1 MWKIAVVMVVTAV
14 FAGLLI
20 HNPYGLTS
28 ESAGPSIGVP
38 PRPANT
44 VLAAT
49 QAETP
54 HALEAPASRPQSIQV
69 VVLKGTPDRVA
80 PQDKDSSDSVGA
92 LPDKPV
98 GTVAPPLVPSLSP
111 ALSPP
116 LPPLPASNGPQER
129 PVVQSAEQI
138 PEVRPFQVTREDPPP
153 SRVEVP
159 VTVGG
164 ACAIGGVIGLD
175 PNGDNFLSVRSGP
188 GGQPYREIDR
198 LFSSDA
204 VHVCGRKNT
213 TWLAVVYSAARTA
226 QDGCDIAPK
235 GARRPYDG
243 PCKFGWVH
251 SRYIKVSATD
261 SAGAR

>member
-38 PRPANT
+38 PRPANA
-44 VLAAT
+44 VLAST
-49 QAETP
+49 QVETP
-54 HALEAPASRPQSIQV
+54 HAQDAPASRPQSIQV
-69 VVLKGTPDRVA
+69 VVLKGTADRVP
-80 PQDKDSSDSVGA
+80 PQGKEYPDVVGT
-92 LPDKPV
+92 LPDTPIAP
-98 GTVAPPLVPSLSP
+98 VAPPLVPSLSP
-111 ALSPP
+111 PP
-116 LPPLPASNGPQER
+116 PASNGSQER
-129 PVVQSAEQI
+129 PVVQSSEQI
-138 PEVRPFQVTREDPPP
+138 PEVRPIPVTREDPPP

-159 VTVGG
+159 VIIGG
-164 ACAIGGVIGLD
+164 TCATGGVIGLD

-188 GGQPYREIDR
+188 GGQPFREIDR
-198 LFSSDA
+198 LFTADA
-204 VHVCGRKNT
+204 VHVCGRKAP
-213 TWLAVVYSAARTA
+213 WLAVVYSADRTA
-226 QDGCDIAPK
+226 QDSCNIGAK
-235 GARRPYDG
+235 GARRSYDG